1 MLAGKTAI
9 VTGGSRGIGREIA
22 LELARQ
28 GANIVINYRS
38 RDEEAQKVAKEI
50 QELGRET
57 LIVQADISKFDQAE
71 KLIKETKEKFSSI
84 DILVNNAGITQ
95 DNLLIRM
102 KEEEF
107 DAVIDVNLKGTFNCI
122 RHAAKIMAKQR
133 SGKIINLSSVTGLV
147 GNVGQINYAASKSGV
162 IGITKTAAREL
173 AGRGITVNTVAPGFI
188 ETEMTAVL
196 GDSVKE
202 SILTKIPLKRMGQA
216 KEIAQ
221 TVSFLVSDKANYIT
235 GQTITVDGGMTM

>member
-71 KLIKETKEKFSSI
+71 KLIKETKEKFGSI